1 MKNLRRI
8 VTAAVLAAALT
19 FNTGVSVSAAEGYSL
34 NDELAASEYYSL
46 EDYFEYSPEVREI
59 VKNDTG
65 SRRYETVCNYI
76 CLPASLAD
84 KTDSISEIFITPDY
98 CKTTFDLEDGKT
110 EFCHYFSSDNKDSCY
125 YFEIYADG
133 RHKETIGDSEIYGLN
148 RTGTSYFT
156 YNGCYFSVT
165 IGSPVTED
173 DVTVVKLYADS
184 HLQEKNSSLYYI
196 NDNGKQ
202 AKGWKTVGGN
212 RYYFKKNGK
221 AVQNSTY
228 KADGIMYK
236 FNANGVC
243 TGKYTGY
250 IKKKDGSR
258 VYYEDGVISE

>member
-1 MKNLRRI
+1 MKNLRKI

-19 FNTGVSVSAAEGYSL
+19 FNTGVSISAAEGYSL
-34 NDELAASEYYSL
+34 NDELAASVYYSL

-65 SRRYETVCNYI
+65 GRYETKYNYI
-76 CLPASLAD
+76 CFPEALAD
-84 KTDSISEIFITPDY
+84 KTDSISEIFITPTY

-110 EFCHYFSSDNKDSCY
+110 EFCHYFDSDNDDSCY
-125 YFEIYADG
+125 EFNLYAEG
-133 RHKETIGDSEIYGLN
+133 RHKETIGDSEVYILDRPN
-148 RTGTSYFT
+148 ISYFK
-156 YNGCYFSVT
+156 YDGCYFSVT
-165 IGSPVTED
+165 NSNPVTEE

-184 HLQEKNSSLYYI
+184 HLQEKNGSLYYI

-243 TGKYTGY
+243 TEKYTGY
-250 IKKKDGSR
+250 IRKKDGSR

>member
-1 MKNLRRI
+1 MKNLRKI

-34 NDELAASEYYSL
+34 NDELAASVYYSL
-46 EDYFEYSPEVREI
+46 EDYFEYSPEVRET

-65 SRRYETVCNYI
+65 GGRYETVCNYI

-84 KTDSISEIFITPDY
+84 KTDSISEIVITPT
-98 CKTTFDLEDGKT
+98 CCETAFDTEDGRII
-110 EFCHYFSSDNKDSCY
+110 FSHYFSDDNCDSCY
-125 YFEIYADG
+125 YFDFYTDD
-133 RHKETIGDSEIYGLN
+133 RHTKTIGDSEVYILDRPN
-148 RTGTSYFT
+148 ISYFK
-156 YNGCYFSVT
+156 YDGCYFSVT
-165 IGSPVTED
+165 NSNPVTEE

-184 HLQEKNSSLYYI
+184 HLQEKNGSLYYI

-243 TGKYTGY
+243 TEKYTGY
-250 IKKKDGSR
+250 IRKKDGSR